1 MKLSITKL
9 KSFLLI
15 VIPTIVS
22 LKSSA
27 QCTWSTYVA
36 EDFEYTTVIPHMIP
50 GTTYQNT
57 PQTFAGCVHSGS
69 RGMYM
74 NIVDGF
80 SGLIYDR
87 PYDVCVGQNYRF
99 SLWTRDAFSSSNN
112 LTFQVLDASNAV
124 LSTQTVVTNSTW
136 LNVTLPV
143 FVATSGVIR
152 FQIIT
157 NTPGGPG
164 NDAGLDELNLSA
176 CNPTPSNS
184 TLTQCAALG
193 DVNLYSQITSGLST
207 NGVWTGP
214 SALQNGSQGTFV
226 AGTNTNGTYT
236 YTIDGV
242 GFCPDSVA
250 NIQVNLVNTPNI
262 NGLGPISNC
271 GPYTLPAITGTSL
284 SGNQHY
290 YTGTNGT
297 GTMLNPGAIISSS
310 QTLYIYDGT
319 TGCNDQETVNITISN
334 PGNAGNDD
342 DASYCTPG
350 QTFDLNNFLS
360 AGTTVGGTWA
370 ETSGT
375 PSGTFNTGTGSWNT
389 ATIAGGNYSFTYTVA
404 ANGACPVDVA
414 TFSFFLGSADGISL
428 GNDTTLCQGQTID
441 FTVPPGYDYF
451 TWNVTNGNPTTITV
465 SSPTTVILEV
475 QSTTENLVING
486 DFEAGNT
493 SFTTGYGPG
502 TGGSFGL
509 LTNPSTYAITTNP
522 HNVHNNFVNCVDH
535 TPTGVGNMMVVNG
548 STVPN
553 TQVWGQSVAVNPNTN
568 YNFSTWVT
576 SVENITAGN
585 VSNLQFYINNVQIGP
600 VFSPTLLGC
609 DWQQFFETWNS
620 GISTTAN
627 ISIVA
632 QNISGNNDFALD
644 DITFSSI
651 CIQTDTVVVSY
662 DQSTINAGSDIQF
675 CANEQETLTAS
686 TNFANPDLVWETG
699 ATNATI
705 SPTSSGYFT
714 VSTLSPN
721 GCILA
726 DSALVTITPMPW
738 DFDLVEAE
746 PTDCG
751 TNNGVVYVTNSGTFN
766 DPPVYTWNGPGA
778 TNPNQINASVWQ
790 NLASG
795 WYYITVESDGCFRY
809 DSAFVDVNNPPNA
822 VLNANPTSGYNPL
835 VVSFGNSS
843 TNSTDFEWNFGNGN
857 TTTTTDLSGQTET
870 YTTGTYLAY
879 LVAHQGN
886 CSDTAFVTIVV
897 TDPPIVIPPVIVPVD
912 LSYPNVFTPNG
923 DQANDYFE
931 FELLNIKSIHVDV
944 LNRWGQV
951 VFSSDDLNFK
961 WDGTSTSSNDVTEG
975 VYTFIY
981 TATGAQDEKLDGQG
995 FVHLIK

>member
-1 MKLSITKL
+1 MILLTHKL
-9 KSFLLI
+9 KSVLLAI
-15 VIPTIVS
+15 SITLVS

-27 QCTWSTYVA
+27 QCTWSTYVN
-36 EDFEYTTVIPHMIP
+36 EDFEYTTVIPHIVP

-57 PQTFAGCVHSGS
+57 PQTYAGCVHSGT
-69 RGMYM
+69 RGMYL

-80 SGLIYDR
+80 SGMIYNR

-112 LTFQVLDASNAV
+112 LTFQVLDASNVV

-136 LNVTLPV
+136 VNVTLPA
-143 FVATSGVIR
+143 FTATSGIIR

-157 NTPGGPG
+157 NIPGAAG
-164 NDAGLDELNLSA
+164 NDAGLDQLYLAA
-176 CNPTPSNS
+176 CNPTPSNY

-193 DVNLYSQITSGLST
+193 NVDLYSQISGLSSS
-207 NGVWTGP
+207 GAWTGP

-226 AGTNTNGTYT
+226 AGTNTNGAYT
-236 YTIDGV
+236 YTIDGA

-250 NIQVNLVNTPNI
+250 NVQVNLINTPNI
-262 NGLGPISNC
+262 NSLGPIANC
-271 GPYTLPAITGTSL
+271 GPYTLPAITGTNL

-290 YTGTNGT
+290 YTGANGT
-297 GTMLNPGAIISSS
+297 GTILNAGAVINSS
-310 QTLYIYDGT
+310 QTLYIYDGSP
-319 TGCNDQETVNITISN
+319 GCNDQETVSITIST
-334 PGNAGNDD
+334 PVNAGNDD
-342 DASYCTPG
+342 EASYCNPG

-360 AGTTVGGTWA
+360 AGTTGGGIWA
-370 ETSGT
+370 ETTGT
-375 PSGTFNTGTGSWNT
+375 PSGTLNTGTGSWNT
-389 ATIAGGNYSFTYTVA
+389 APISGGTYTFTYTVP
-404 ANGACPVDVA
+404 ANGACPADVA
-414 TFSFFLGSADGISL
+414 NFSFFIGSADGIDIGS
-428 GNDTTLCQGQTID
+428 DTTLCAGETID
-441 FTVPPGYDYF
+441 FTVPAGYDYF
-451 TWNVTNGNPTTITV
+451 SWNVTSGNQTTITI

-475 QSTTENLVING
+475 QTTTENLVING

-493 SFTTGYGPG
+493 GFTTGYGPG
-502 TGGSFGL
+502 VGGAFGL
-509 LTNPSTYAITTNP
+509 LTNAGTYAITTNP

-535 TPTGVGNMMVVNG
+535 TPTGPGNMMVVNG

-620 GISTTAN
+620 GVSTTAN

-651 CIQTDTVVVSY
+651 CIQSDTVVVSY
-662 DQSTINAGSDIQF
+662 DQSTISAGNDILF

-686 TNFANPDLVWETG
+686 TNFPNPNLVWETG
-699 ATNATI
+699 ATTATI
-705 SPTSSGYFT
+705 SPTNSGYFT

-721 GCILA
+721 GCVIS

-738 DFDLVEAE
+738 DFDLVESE

-751 TNNGVVYVTNSGTFN
+751 INNGVAYVTNTGTFN
-766 DPPVYTWNGPGA
+766 DQPVYTWNGPGA
-778 TNPNQINASVWQ
+778 SNPNQINASVWQ
-790 NLASG
+790 NLGSG
-795 WYYITVESDGCFRY
+795 WYYISIESDGCYRY
-809 DSAFVDVNNPPNA
+809 DSVFVDVNNPPNA
-822 VLNANPTSGYNPL
+822 ILNANPTSGYNPL
-835 VVSFGNSS
+835 VVNFGNSS

-857 TTTTTDLSGQTET
+857 TTTSTDLSGQSET
-870 YTTGTYLAY
+870 YTTGTYTAY
-879 LVAHQGN
+879 LVANQGN

-931 FELLNIKSIHVDV
+931 FELLNIKTIHIDIV
-944 LNRWGQV
+944 NRWGQV
-951 VFSSDDLNFK
+951 VFTSDDLNFK
-961 WDGTSTSSNDVTEG
+961 WNGTSTNSSNEVVEG

-981 TATGAQDEKLDGQG
+981 TATGAQDEKLEGQG